1 MSDFFAI
8 LPNNQQVLDNLFSC
22 SMSAMTTY
30 PILNVSET
38 FIRQA
43 LYDNLS
49 ESVRAGIDFESF
61 RPFVSHEDYRFF
73 ASAMSDL
80 INDYVN
86 ENNIFTEFLGQAA
99 LETISQSESLAKLYV
114 PGSIE

>member
-1 MSDFFAI
+1 MAA
-8 LPNNQQVLDNLFSC
+8 L
-22 SMSAMTTY
+22 TTY

-38 FIRQA
+38 YLRQA

-49 ESVRAGIDFESF
+49 ESVRNSIDFESF
-61 RPFVSHEDYRFF
+61 RPFVSHDDYRFF

-86 ENNIFTEFLGQAA
+86 ENNIFAEFMGQAA
-99 LETISQSESLAKLYV
+99 LETISQSESLSKLYV
-114 PGSIE
+114 PGGTE